1 MDHSQNSSF
10 SSGQYGALVRTVTE
24 LRAEL
29 EKTLSKI
36 QSLQDQNQQLN
47 SNYLVVEG
55 ELNETKRKYNEI
67 REGYLNAVKE
77 KLDVEKAQEGLV
89 TRLRAEIVEKT
100 KEFENIREKL
110 IPHDIDQ
117 LRIKVEE
124 ELEIRHKQELKSMEM
139 EVEIHREKFYAIQRE
154 MERMKIEYANMINLL
169 NTENKALRE
178 EKDVLQNNWRT
189 ETLSF
194 FATDMNPDKDDRI
207 RQQTTKIHELSHSL
221 EIFREEL
228 KTVRKERDLMKFEM
242 EQQKSKSDMA
252 ITTLKME
259 LARIEAEKA
268 GCMEKIQILT
278 NDNER
283 KDTIARSSKAAS
295 EESLRMREQA
305 EKEKQDLERYLEN
318 LRQDC
323 DQQVDSL
330 REDHSQE
337 VRNLRDQISN
347 LHNKLVEREEY
358 SRRIQRE
365 ASEMQLRAES
375 MEAEMRRSHHVSLQ
389 ELKKRHSIV
398 ELELADARQIC
409 KSYEEQLE
417 TIKEQY
423 ILEKDTVSSE
433 LSRVRREKD
442 VLHGKLREYEANLD
456 NQRKKS
462 LQAQQ
467 DQLNKISMLEKQL
480 RDLQASHTSLQ
491 IKLDTN
497 QSKYVELEKQKQSI
511 EDVKNQLH
519 SDYLL
524 VQSKVD
530 SVKRD
535 FQHQMEVQ
543 VKAKLMEMKKQFK
556 HSIAKEKKRADL
568 YKTKATEAHQQI
580 RTLAA
585 LGADE
590 DA

>member
-55 ELNETKRKYNEI
+55 ELNDTKRKYNEI

-77 KLDVEKAQEGLV
+77 KLDAEKAQEGLIS
-89 TRLRAEIVEKT
+89 RLKAEIVEKT

-139 EVEIHREKFYAIQRE
+139 EVEMHREKFYTIQRE
-154 MERMKIEYANMINLL
+154 SERMKIEYSNMINLL

-178 EKDVLQNNWRT
+178 DKEVLQNNWRS
-189 ETLSF
+189 ETLSYF
-194 FATDMNPDKDDRI
+194 SGDSYAEKEDKL
-207 RQQTTKIHELSHSL
+207 RQQTTKIHELSHTL
-221 EIFREEL
+221 EILREEL
-228 KTVRKERDLMKFEM
+228 KTVRKDKDTLKFEL
-242 EQQKSKSDMA
+242 EQQKAKSDMT
-252 ITTLKME
+252 ITTLKTD
-259 LARIEAEKA
+259 LARIDAEKA
-268 GCMEKIQILT
+268 GFLERLQILS
-278 NDNER
+278 NENER
-283 KDTIARSSKAAS
+283 KESIARNSKSAC
-295 EESLRMREQA
+295 EEAFRLKDQA
-305 EKEKQDLERYLEN
+305 EKEKQDLERFVDT
-318 LRQDC
+318 LRHDYEV
-323 DQQVDSL
+323 QVDTL
-330 REDHSQE
+330 RDGHNQE
-337 VRNLRDQISN
+337 IRDLRDQISN
-347 LHNKLVEREEY
+347 ITSKLIEREEY
-358 SRRIQRE
+358 SRRLQRE

-375 MEAEMRRSHHVSLQ
+375 MEGEMRRSHHVAVQ
-389 ELKKRHSIV
+389 EMKKRHAIV
-398 ELELADARQIC
+398 ELELADTRHMC
-409 KSYEEQLE
+409 KSLEEQLE

-423 ILEKDTVSSE
+423 ILERDTVSSE
-433 LSRVRREKD
+433 LARVRREKD

-456 NQRKKS
+456 GQRKKS
-462 LQAQQ
+462 LQIQQ
-467 DQLNKISMLEKQL
+467 EQLNKISLLEKQL
-480 RDLQASHTSLQ
+480 RDLQASNTSMQ

-497 QSKYVELEKQKQSI
+497 HSKYADLEKNKQAV
-511 EDVKNQLH
+511 EDAKNQLH
-519 SDYLL
+519 ADYLL
-524 VQSKVD
+524 LQSRVD
-530 SVKRD
+530 NVKRD

-543 VKAKLMEMKKQFK
+543 VKAKLLEMKKQFK

-568 YKTKATEAHQQI
+568 YKSKATEAHQQI
-580 RTLAA
+580 RNLAA

-590 DA
+590 EA